1 MPINYGKKFE
11 ERFKLDWLRTFPTST
26 ITRLYDVTS
35 GYTSISTISDYICYN
50 YPNQFFIECKSHKG
64 ASLPLKNITQYDK
77 MIKEV
82 GKPGVRVGVI
92 LWLIEKDKV
101 YYVPISTVTI
111 LKDNNKKSVGIKTV
125 EDGYRIIE
133 IPAKKLI
140 HYMQCDYSCLMN
152 LSEGE

>member
-11 ERFKLDWLRTFPTST
+11 ERFKLDWLRTFPNST

-101 YYVPISTVTI
+101 YYVPISTVTT

-140 HYMQCDYSCLMN
+140 HYMQCDYSCLMK